1 MNQFVEFN
9 NYVNSPVAN
18 YKGRLYNLPFNM
30 NTFTKMW
37 GVVTPKEAAEKI
49 AQQRAEAGITDP
61 KISKNRPFPLSGR
74 TFIRSS
80 SKAIR
85 KSNGEKLHGAAS
97 IHH

>member
-1 MNQFVEFN
+1 
-9 NYVNSPVAN
+9 
-18 YKGRLYNLPFNM
+18 M

-61 KISKNRPFPLSGR
+61 KISKNRPFPYRDGHLYEAHQRLYG
-74 TFIRSS
+74 
-80 SKAIR
+80 KAM
-85 KSNGEKLHGAAS
+85 GEKLQGAAS